1 MAADIRARG
10 QEEDEDGPAGDA
22 AVPPAAAMGD
32 AGAPKGEVSS
42 KPETVTDDSPAPP
55 LSENLPG
62 KSSRQHESKAVTT
75 VAPSPTMT
83 PRAATRRDDGSGT
96 EDGGTAIS
104 PPAVSKSGQSS
115 QSAVLS
121 ANDAGAASA
130 NRKGGAGD
138 TAVGV
143 RKSGTRED
151 DVGVGVSAAVGGV
164 DGGGDRKESQNASS
178 KKTTSEEHRQASKD
192 VNAETQDGIVE
203 LLETAA
209 SHTVDCL
216 LFIRW

>member
-1 MAADIRARG
+1 MAADTRARG
-10 QEEDEDGPAGDA
+10 QEGDEDGPVGDA
-22 AVPPAAAMGD
+22 AVPPAAATAD
-32 AGAPKGEVSS
+32 AGARKDEVFSE
-42 KPETVTDDSPAPP
+42 PETVTHDSPAPP
-55 LSENLPG
+55 LSESLPG

-75 VAPSPTMT
+75 VAPSPTTT
-83 PRAATRRDDGSGT
+83 PRVATRRDDGSDT
-96 EDGGTAIS
+96 EDGGTVIS
-104 PPAVSKSGQSS
+104 PGAVSKSRQSS

-130 NRKGGAGD
+130 NRKGGAGG

-164 DGGGDRKESQNASS
+164 DGGGDREGSQTASS

-192 VNAETQDGIVE
+192 VNQEKQDGIVE